1 MLPRA
6 DHENCGLHSLDPP
19 AGTSSGRCGPTSAG
33 HAARAVVAGG
43 HSLVRA
49 TRGSLA
55 ARAGFEVVADT
66 ADATEAARAARQHG
80 AALALVD
87 VSIDGGCVPAV
98 RKLVDRMPGIAV
110 LVVAP
115 RLDAR
120 VLLAVVR
127 AGAEG
132 LLTEATGAAGFARAV
147 DAALHG
153 EAVIPRDGVA
163 ALIEEVQSQVR
174 RPAADV
180 TLLPRRRA
188 ASA

>member
-1 MLPRA
+1 M
-6 DHENCGLHSLDPP
+6 HSSTTP
-19 AGTSSGRCGPTSAG
+19 AGNSSAPL
-33 HAARAVVAGG
+33 AVVAGG

-49 TRGSLA
+49 TRSSLA
-55 ARAGFEVVADT
+55 AQAGFEVVAET
-66 ADATEAARAARQHG
+66 ATATEAADAAERCG
-80 AALALVD
+80 ASLALVD
-87 VSIDGGCVPAV
+87 LSIEGGCVPAV
-98 RKLVDRMPGIAV
+98 RKLVDRVPGIAV

-132 LLTEATGAAGFARAV
+132 LLTEATGAAGFVRAV
-147 DAALHG
+147 EAALHG
-153 EAVIPRDGVA
+153 EAVIPREGVA

-180 TLLPRRRA
+180 PVRLRGSRA

>member
-1 MLPRA
+1 M
-6 DHENCGLHSLDPP
+6 
-19 AGTSSGRCGPTSAG
+19 
-33 HAARAVVAGG
+33 
-43 HSLVRA
+43 RA
-49 TRGSLA
+49 TRSSLVA
-55 ARAGFEVVADT
+55 QAGFEVVGDT
-66 ADATEAARAARQHG
+66 VSATEAAEAAERHG
-80 AALALVD
+80 ASLALVD
-87 VSIDGGCVPAV
+87 LSIEGGCVPAV
-98 RKLVDRMPGIAV
+98 RKLVDRVPGIAV

-174 RPAADV
+174 TPAAE
-180 TLLPRRRA
+180 LAAPLRRRRA